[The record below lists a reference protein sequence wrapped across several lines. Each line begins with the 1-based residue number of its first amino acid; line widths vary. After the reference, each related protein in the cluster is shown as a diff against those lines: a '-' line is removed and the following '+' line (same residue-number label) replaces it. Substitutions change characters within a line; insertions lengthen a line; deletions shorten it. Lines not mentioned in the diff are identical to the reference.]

1 MYLSLEMKLAK
12 VHGILIFKESNWLK
26 NALILIQTK
35 EKIVVNSLE
44 KDFLTLMI
52 KRVMA
57 KQ

>member
-1 MYLSLEMKLAK
+1 MKLAK